1 MKKTRV
7 FFLLLACAFAGLFAT
22 VSVNESAEVVA
33 VEIEPVGPTA
43 KVFVSTIGFDPGE
56 QVHLRNISIVEKPVA
71 ELPPSV
77 ITDVDHIATLFAKG
91 RIEPGTVFAEG
102 LMVADKQMSEPLV
115 PEGFRS
121 TTISAH
127 IDPSICES
135 LEPGLS
141 VDVIALMHD
150 KEQRTVSARRILKGI
165 DLLARPVSSDREKY
179 LFSLPVLTKD
189 DDAEMLLLAMRT
201 ATLHVSLNDAE
212 DDDGRPQG
220 LDYSIE
226 HLIQEELV
234 AHVDQGADQTQVETG
249 DGTTVSPMDVAI
261 EQSDMTDPDEN
272 TDGHHQTVT
281 QTDDPIHQYDNPN
294 EQTQDIASQAVEKP
308 EQKVFRMEIITPAG
322 STRYQWDR
330 LDGRPVVIRGLPMIR
345 IAELD
350 EELETEL
357 SPTSSQESKIER

>member
-7 FFLLLACAFAGLFAT
+7 FFLLLACVFAGLFAT
-22 VSVNESAEVVA
+22 VSVNESAEVEA
-33 VEIEPVGPTA
+33 VEIEPVGPTT

-77 ITDVDHIATLFAKG
+77 ITDVDHIATHFAKG

-102 LMVADKQMSEPLV
+102 LMVADKQLSEPLV

-127 IDPSICES
+127 IDPSISES
-135 LEPGLS
+135 LEPGLA

-150 KEQRTVSARRILKGI
+150 EEQRTVSARRILRGI
-165 DLLARPVSSDREKY
+165 DLLARPVSSDSDKL
-179 LFSLPVLTKD
+179 LFSIPVLTKD

-201 ATLHVSLNDAE
+201 ATLHVSLNGA
-212 DDDGRPQG
+212 DDEEGRPHG
-220 LDYSIE
+220 LDYTIE

-234 AHVDQGADQTQVETG
+234 AQVDQGADQTQVET
-249 DGTTVSPMDVAI
+249 DGGSTANPMDVAT
-261 EQSDMTDPDEN
+261 EQSDMTDPGEN
-272 TDGHHQTVT
+272 TDGQGDTVA
-281 QTDDPIHQYDNPN
+281 QADEPMNQSDNPN
-294 EQTQDIASQAVEKP
+294 EQPQSVASETVEKP
-308 EQKVFRMEIITPAG
+308 EHKVFRMEIITPTG

-330 LDGRPVVIRGLPMIR
+330 PNGGPVVIRGLPVIR

-350 EELETEL
+350 EDLETEL
-357 SPTSSQESKIER
+357 SPASTQETKIER